1 MTIIQQ
7 TKQKTKTHITQF
19 FDNSKDFRQYFHL
32 LISIK
37 KMTTLNYNIIL
48 NNAANE
54 ANVAISLDNAGNYKE
69 AIYQYTSN

>member
-1 MTIIQQ
+1 
-7 TKQKTKTHITQF
+7 
-19 FDNSKDFRQYFHL
+19 
-32 LISIK
+32 
-37 KMTTLNYNIIL
+37 MTTLNYNIIL